1 MKEDLR
7 IIKTKKALRESLVTL
22 IKEKQFEKISVMEIC
37 ERALVNRVTFYS
49 HYKDKIELFQDLI
62 IDVTLR
68 LVNKCLVI
76 DKSITLE
83 ENLIRFIERIF
94 HSFLSENSLKAIT
107 SDVLKDNIY
116 FVYGSQREVFNI
128 IREETINIFKEV
140 KLRYPLEYVIT
151 FILGGLTSIVRLQN
165 VESPRDPM
173 TFEKIV
179 QNLVKE
185 IATLIVY

>member
-22 IKEKQFEKISVMEIC
+22 IKEKHFEKISVMEIC
-37 ERALVNRVTFYS
+37 ERALINRVTFYS

-62 IDVTLR
+62 RDITLR

-76 DKSITLE
+76 DKSLTLE

-165 VESPRDPM
+165 IESPRDPM